1 MESAIG
7 EILIVPFFGQG
18 HVLPLTE
25 LCKKLSSFN
34 FKTTFILSSDISS
47 SISSSLVHHPLVN
60 VTDVDAPIPPPPRPE
75 IKFDPQPI
83 MMHYKQM
90 RQGVESILT
99 SHYKN
104 NNNNVTKNN
113 KLKIV
118 CAIVDIM
125 ILPYFGDVFTKFHV
139 PIVAFSAFSAASL
152 AMDYAA
158 WKADVEFIKP
168 GETRFLPNLPDEMAM
183 DYGDIVRRY
192 YDSSE
197 EPLIGTKKKSFPTQ
211 PGDEPVWVQ
220 EVKVTSAILVN
231 TYDVLEHTFLEYLAK
246 QTRLPIYGIGLLP
259 EKFWSLT
266 STKSIIH
273 DKEIRTINNSSQK
286 SNYSEDEVLNWLNT
300 KSPNSVFYISFGSE
314 LLPTL
319 QEHEEIS
326 KALEE
331 LSSQNF
337 IWVISKNQDYYPN
350 DLENKVGNRG
360 LVLHGWAPQL
370 LILSHPSTGGCL
382 FHCGW
387 NSTME
392 AIGQR
397 VPLLAWPIR
406 GDNFYNAKSI
416 VCHLKIGYMVSSI
429 SKNIGLKKV
438 KKDEIIQG
446 IKRLMEDK
454 QVHDRVEELSDK
466 FRNANFP
473 VGSIANLHDFKDFIM
488 QAK

>member
-1 MESAIG
+1 MENAIG
-7 EILIVPFFGQG
+7 EILVVPFFGQG
-18 HVLPLTE
+18 HVLPLSE
-25 LCKKLSSFN
+25 LCKKLSSFY
-34 FKTTFILSSDISS
+34 FKTTFILSSDIAP
-47 SISSSLVHHPLVN
+47 SISSSLAQHPLLN

-83 MMHYKQM
+83 MMYYKQM
-90 RQGVESILT
+90 RQGVES
-99 SHYKN
+99 YCKN
-104 NNNNVTKNN
+104 NYNNNVTKNN
-113 KLKIV
+113 KLKIF

-125 ILPYFGDVFTKFHV
+125 ILPYFKDVFTKFQV
-139 PIVAFSAFSAASL
+139 PIVAFSPFSAASL

-168 GETRFLPNLPDEMAM
+168 GETRILPGLPEEMGM
-183 DYGDIVRRY
+183 DYGDVVRRY
-192 YDSSE
+192 YNSSE

-246 QTRLPIYGIGLLP
+246 QTRLPIYAIGLVP

-266 STKSIIH
+266 STKSLIH
-273 DKEIRTINNSSQK
+273 DKDIRKINNSSQK

-300 KSPNSVFYISFGSE
+300 KSPNSVIYISFGSE

-326 KALEE
+326 KALIE

-337 IWVISKNQDYYPN
+337 IWVISKNQDYYPR
-350 DLENKVGNRG
+350 DLENEVGNRG
-360 LVLHGWAPQL
+360 LVIHGWAPQL
-370 LILSHPSTGGCL
+370 LIFSHPSTGGCL

-392 AIGQR
+392 AIGR
-397 VPLLAWPIR
+397 GIPLLAWPIR

-416 VCHLKIGYMVSSI
+416 VCHLKIGYMVSSNGE
-429 SKNIGLKKV
+429 NIGLKKV

-454 QVHDRVEELSDK
+454 QVHNRVKELSEK
-466 FRNANFP
+466 FRNANYL

-488 QAK
+488 QSK

>member
-1 MESAIG
+1 MENAIG
-7 EILIVPFFGQG
+7 EILVVPFFGQG

-25 LCKKLSSFN
+25 LCKKFSSFN

-47 SISSSLVHHPLVN
+47 SISSSLAHHPLVN

-90 RQGVESILT
+90 RQ
-99 SHYKN
+99 
-104 NNNNVTKNN
+104 
-113 KLKIV
+113 
-118 CAIVDIM
+118 VDIM

-139 PIVAFSAFSAASL
+139 PIVAFSPFSAASL

-158 WKADVEFIKP
+158 WKADVEFIKQ
-168 GETRFLPNLPDEMAM
+168 GETRFLPGLPDEMAM

-192 YDSSE
+192 YNSSE

-231 TYDVLEHTFLEYLAK
+231 TCDGFDYTWMGPTIVDSKSSVDWRMFVSLWMEFDYGSNW
-246 QTRLPIYGIGLLP
+246 TR
-259 EKFWSLT
+259 E
-266 STKSIIH
+266 
-273 DKEIRTINNSSQK
+273 
-286 SNYSEDEVLNWLNT
+286 
-300 KSPNSVFYISFGSE
+300 
-314 LLPTL
+314 
-319 QEHEEIS
+319 
-326 KALEE
+326 
-331 LSSQNF
+331 
-337 IWVISKNQDYYPN
+337 
-350 DLENKVGNRG
+350 
-360 LVLHGWAPQL
+360 
-370 LILSHPSTGGCL
+370 
-382 FHCGW
+382 
-387 NSTME
+387 
-392 AIGQR
+392 
-397 VPLLAWPIR
+397 
-406 GDNFYNAKSI
+406 
-416 VCHLKIGYMVSSI
+416 
-429 SKNIGLKKV
+429 NIGLKKV

>member
-1 MESAIG
+1 MENAIG
-7 EILIVPFFGQG
+7 EILVVPFFGQG

-47 SISSSLVHHPLVN
+47 SISSSLAHHPLVN

-90 RQGVESILT
+90 RQ
-99 SHYKN
+99 
-104 NNNNVTKNN
+104 
-113 KLKIV
+113 
-118 CAIVDIM
+118 VDIM
-125 ILPYFGDVFTKFHV
+125 ILPHFGDAFTKFQV
-139 PIVAFSAFSAASL
+139 PIVAFSPFSAASL

-158 WKADVEFIKP
+158 WKADVEFIIP
-168 GETRFLPNLPDEMAM
+168 GETRFLPGLPDEMAM

-192 YDSSE
+192 YGSSE

-259 EKFWSLT
+259 EKFWLLT
-266 STKSIIH
+266 STKSLIH
-273 DKEIRTINNSSQK
+273 DKDIRTINNSSQK

-300 KSPNSVFYISFGSE
+300 KSPNSVIYISFGSE

-360 LVLHGWAPQL
+360 LVIHGWAPQL

-392 AIGQR
+392 AIGQG

-429 SKNIGLKKV
+429 RENIGLKKV

-473 VGSIANLHDFKDFIM
+473 VGSIANLHDFKDYIM

>member
-1 MESAIG
+1 MENAIG
-7 EILIVPFFGQG
+7 EILVVPFFGQG

-25 LCKKLSSFN
+25 LCKKLSSLN

-83 MMHYKQM
+83 MMYYKQM
-90 RQGVESILT
+90 RQ
-99 SHYKN
+99 
-104 NNNNVTKNN
+104 
-113 KLKIV
+113 
-118 CAIVDIM
+118 VDLM
-125 ILPYFGDVFTKFHV
+125 ILPHFGDVFTKFQV
-139 PIVAFSAFSAASL
+139 PIVAFSPFSAASL

-158 WKADVEFIKP
+158 WKADVEFIIP
-168 GETRFLPNLPDEMAM
+168 GETRFLPGLPDEMGM
-183 DYGDIVRRY
+183 DYGDIVRSY
-192 YDSSE
+192 YNSSE

-220 EVKVTSAILVN
+220 EVNVTSAILVN

-259 EKFWSLT
+259 EKFC
-266 STKSIIH
+266 
-273 DKEIRTINNSSQK
+273 
-286 SNYSEDEVLNWLNT
+286 
-300 KSPNSVFYISFGSE
+300 E

-326 KALEE
+326 KALVE

-337 IWVISKNQDYYPN
+337 IW
-350 DLENKVGNRG
+350 
-360 LVLHGWAPQL
+360 
-370 LILSHPSTGGCL
+370 
-382 FHCGW
+382 
-387 NSTME
+387 
-392 AIGQR
+392 
-397 VPLLAWPIR
+397 
-406 GDNFYNAKSI
+406 
-416 VCHLKIGYMVSSI
+416 
-429 SKNIGLKKV
+429 V

-454 QVHDRVEELSDK
+454 QVHNRVKELSDK
-466 FRNANFP
+466 FGSANFP